1 MDGRSLEP
9 KQEGWAPCCRLLM
22 PRWSWRN
29 LLLTR
34 LLPRCGRPLCW
45 ARSNWTTSAGKA
57 GLGYCASAAGKKSPA
72 KPSRGTRLQNSGHP
86 PPPRFPQ
93 FRPRE
98 GRRRS
103 LKVEV
108 KSRPE
113 SPNVKPGFGDPP
125 ADDRVIQ
132 EMPTC
137 APLQASSEDTIWRS
151 AISLGISRPS
161 CGPQLRPEST
171 AAPPQNGES
180 RSSVSHAYLMAV
192 LGKAR
197 LALCM
202 I

>member
-1 MDGRSLEP
+1 MVLAVAEHLNP
-9 KQEGWAPCCRLLM
+9 AELL
-22 PRWSWRN
+22 
-29 LLLTR
+29 
-34 LLPRCGRPLCW
+34 
-45 ARSNWTTSAGKA
+45 A
-57 GLGYCASAAGKKSPA
+57 KSHL
-72 KPSRGTRLQNSGHP
+72 SRGRCVGHRTRARRWLPAP
-86 PPPRFPQ
+86 PAST
-93 FRPRE
+93 RE

-171 AAPPQNGES
+171 AAPPENGES

-202 I
+202 IRIPARTTRMRCSTTI